1 MMRLNEQ
8 AGCRR
13 SSAKYREEG
22 RRALSAMSHGRT
34 ADFLEHLLPK
44 RQEIDAYVNRLDDGE
59 GESVLVLEHLGEG
72 DRGDLRKYLKKRH
85 GKVQHWTV
93 GDNLHIAPPRAVDL
107 TGFVRPEEARSDED
121 AAPRRPGPPGPR
133 RVRVVSFNIP
143 MGVSLDSHPI
153 SWRHRVDCAA
163 AQLARLDCAV
173 AGLQEVR
180 GAKLFELLQRIPRL
194 KCATNPHC
202 FQPIVY
208 DPSVARP
215 LEWGRLVLSDRP
227 IWKYECTCGTQY
239 ASSCKCGERWAEGA
253 PRWVGGA
260 TTWCAFELADA
271 AVRFVVVNSH
281 VSQQSPEVRA
291 SVERRGCFF
300 AQVSPGNE
308 KTSDPVTLGRSAR
321 GPSARSSRRS
331 CGPSASAT
339 GEPCPLS

>member
-1 MMRLNEQ
+1 M
-8 AGCRR
+8 
-13 SSAKYREEG
+13 
-22 RRALSAMSHGRT
+22 ALGTAPQLTTMSHGRT

-72 DRGDLRKYLKKRH
+72 DRRDLRQYLKKRH

-107 TGFVRPEEARSDED
+107 TGFVRPEEARSDEDAAPRPSDED

-291 SVERRGCFF
+291 SVETQECFF